1 MLDYVIV
8 GLIVAVA
15 AWYAASKYLPK
26 SLRNKLFGQNKASGG
41 CGSGCSSCG
50 TCEDGP
56 AAPRTGADTPAGHS
70 KRRVIELHLK

>member
-56 AAPRTGADTPAGHS
+56 AAPRTGADTPPGHN

>member
-1 MLDYVIV
+1 MLEYLVVALIV
-8 GLIVAVA
+8 GVA

-26 SLRNKLFGQNKASGG
+26 SLRDRLFGKKKASSG

-56 AAPRTGADTPAGHS
+56 AAPLDAGGP
-70 KRRVIELHLK
+70 RVIPLHRK